1 MNKSLFKFLNI
12 VKELSFN
19 FSKQKFK
26 KKYFE
31 NQKNVGIKY
40 SFAVMPPILS
50 SLTISKLLGRGL
62 TYASSKKDG
71 KIYTFSNKLPIVSNS
86 ESINVSTCLP

>member
-12 VKELSFN
+12 VKELSFH

-26 KKYFE
+26 KMFFE

-40 SFAVMPPILS
+40 FFALVPPILIKS
-50 SLTISKLLGRGL
+50 NYL
-62 TYASSKKDG
+62 
-71 KIYTFSNKLPIVSNS
+71 KITWKRSYICIIKNRWENIYFFKQGTH
-86 ESINVSTCLP
+86 SIQF

>member
-40 SFAVMPPILS
+40 SFAVMPPILVKS
-50 SLTISKLLGRGL
+50 NYFKITWKGSYICII
-62 TYASSKKDG
+62 KKRWEN
-71 KIYTFSNKLPIVSNS
+71 IYFFKQVTH
-86 ESINVSTCLP
+86 SIQF